1 MRIVLLIL
9 LMVLI
14 VYVGSWLLVKLA
26 VRQCKWINRQ
36 LDKQAAEK
44 VSIPHKPRELK
55 RGNGYMGWEKE
66 RRR

>member
-26 VRQCKWINRQ
+26 VRQCEWINRQ
-36 LDKQAAEK
+36 LDK
-44 VSIPHKPRELK
+44 
-55 RGNGYMGWEKE
+55 
-66 RRR
+66 